1 LLVFSRGAEF
11 RGMEGEDRYPGKM
24 LETGE
29 LRGKAEKQDHEKG
42 TGTAMR
48 GLHDHLGEQIIFA
61 HGS

>member
-1 LLVFSRGAEF
+1 
-11 RGMEGEDRYPGKM
+11 MECEDRYPGKM

-29 LRGKAEKQDHEKG
+29 LRGKTEKQGHEKG
-42 TGTAMR
+42 TGTAML